1 MPPRLTERARSAA
14 IWAALLVALG
24 VPLAGVAL
32 SPLLAWRDPV
42 YIAASFSGVI
52 AMGLLVVQPL
62 LVAGYLPGLRAGLGR
77 RAHQSIGAALVAAVV
92 LHIAGLW
99 ITSPP
104 DVIDALVF
112 ASPTPF
118 SVWGVLAMWAV
129 FATAGL
135 ALMRQRLRAQ
145 LRIWRMAHTALA
157 VVIVAGTVVHVL
169 LIQGTLQT
177 VSKVGLCLLA
187 CVVLIKVIADRWRW
201 KTRAR

>member
-1 MPPRLTERARSAA
+1 VPPRLTERARSAA

-77 RAHQSIGAALVAAVV
+77 RAHHSIGAALVAAVV
-92 LHIAGLW
+92 LHVAGLW

-157 VVIVAGTVVHVL
+157 VGIVVGTVVHVL

-177 VSKVGLCLLA
+177 DYKVGLCVLVCL
-187 CVVLIKVIADRWRW
+187 VLIKVIAERWRL
-201 KTRAR
+201 KTRAW